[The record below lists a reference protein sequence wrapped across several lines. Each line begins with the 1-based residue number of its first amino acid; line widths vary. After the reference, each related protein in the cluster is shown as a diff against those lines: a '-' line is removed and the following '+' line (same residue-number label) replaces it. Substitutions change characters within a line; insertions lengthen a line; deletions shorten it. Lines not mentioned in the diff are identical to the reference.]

1 MVPLKKSCLVVV
13 CLITLC
19 AYSVAHAQD
28 RTIVISGAVVTPE
41 KVLSKGWVVVK
52 HKKISAVSD
61 HRPNEEDAIWVDTND
76 IIFPGFIDL
85 HNHPMYAM
93 FEPWDAKQLFNNR
106 YEWRSFERYKTEI
119 STPARNL
126 QDDPQGFCDI
136 AEFAEVQ
143 AVTGG
148 TTAFSG
154 MFVPRSFGGT
164 LPVCL
169 SRLAVRKL
177 EIDSGFYSEPR
188 RERVTNVLG
197 VTPRDLSDANADEV
211 TRKVSAKD
219 VDLVLIHVAEG
230 SSKDMEST
238 LEFSLLKCRGFLA
251 PTTAVIHGVAF
262 DQNDFRKMKAAGT
275 ALVWS
280 PRSNIVLY
288 GSTTDVVTAF
298 KEGVSIALAPDW
310 APSGSTNMLAEIHY
324 AADVNKNRLGGFF
337 SNQQLFEMATSI
349 PAKIAHIGDK
359 VGSIKKG
366 LYADLF
372 VLRGDAAQPFD
383 SLVQSKPQDVS
394 LVLVNGVPIYGDEKF
409 MNLFNVKTEPVSY
422 CGETK
427 DLNLNVMPNGKLS
440 DVQQRL
446 GQKMKA
452 VNLKLAKV
460 DPCAN

>member
-1 MVPLKKSCLVVV
+1 
-13 CLITLC
+13 
-19 AYSVAHAQD
+19 
-28 RTIVISGAVVTPE
+28 
-41 KVLSKGWVVVK
+41 
-52 HKKISAVSD
+52 
-61 HRPNEEDAIWVDTND
+61 
-76 IIFPGFIDL
+76 
-85 HNHPMYAM
+85 M

-106 YEWRSFERYKTEI
+106 YEWRSLEKYKQEI

-148 TTAFSG
+148 TTTFSG
-154 MFVPRSFGGT
+154 MFAPRSFGST
-164 LPVCL
+164 LPACL

-177 EIDSGFYSEPR
+177 EIDSGFYSEPG

-211 TRKVSAKD
+211 LRKVDAKQI
-219 VDLVLIHVAEG
+219 DLVLIHVAEG
-230 SSKDMEST
+230 NSKDMEST
-238 LEFSLLKCRGFLA
+238 LEFSLLKCRAFLA
-251 PTTAVIHGVAF
+251 SHTAVIHGVAF
-262 DQNDFRKMKAAGT
+262 DQNDFRKMKAAAT

-310 APSGSTNMLAEIHY
+310 APSGSKNMLAEIQY
-324 AADVNKNRLGGFF
+324 AAQVNQKSFGGFF

-349 PAKIAHIGDK
+349 PARIARIDNK
-359 VGSIKKG
+359 VGTIKTG

-372 VLRGDAAQPFD
+372 LLRGDATRPFD

-394 LVLVNGVPIYGDEKF
+394 LVLVNGIPIYGDATLMSKF
-409 MNLFNVKTEPVSY
+409 NETTEPVPF

-427 DLNLNVMPNGKLS
+427 NLNLDILPNGKLS
-440 DVQQRL
+440 DVQLRL
-446 GQKMKA
+446 GQKMK
-452 VNLKLAKV
+452 VYNLKLANV